1 MLDEPRVP
9 PTEPYK
15 ACTTIPTGQAQDPP
29 LLPGARRFLTTQ
41 PGCNTP
47 GHIIFNSPTPPNRF
61 DCPGIVLV
69 REQPLQQH
77 TTCQISCGASLC
89 KPTAA
94 VVPTTASAG
103 LVSAPPIT
111 DLAIPRSRCRSDVA
125 DRATQTDDVGI
136 DMDLLL
142 HVEDMLRTQR
152 SLTLPS
158 IPSSMITGPLGCSV
172 ASAVT
177 EYTEIPNVKVL
188 QEQVE
193 NLKEALGLQSKVN
206 ADLKRLLTSALAGNF
221 DLAEKLVDLTSD
233 NVSLSGQSQ
242 DLAIQ
247 KAALA
252 EVADTAGIAADVW
265 RAKCLAGRVVAT
277 EAARRLALANRQAQ
291 LARHSL
297 AHLLGERA
305 RLRLELGQTAALLCT
320 GTPVAGTTPPVAQ
333 DTLGLAA
340 LCHHLIS
347 TSHGTNATSVPPVL
361 CQSDTPGE
369 HLALRV
375 LTNSFPEEVLT
386 GQMDWRPSVRCS
398 SPELSASL
406 PPFPPT
412 DSNDLIAKALNAF
425 SSTQS
430 VGTDTSYLSTCRG
443 CKGSATII

>member
-1 MLDEPRVP
+1 MLDDPQVP
-9 PTEPYK
+9 PAEPYK
-15 ACTTIPTGQAQDPP
+15 ACTTIPPGQTQDPP

-47 GHIIFNSPTPPNRF
+47 GHIIFNSSSPLNRF
-61 DCPGIVLV
+61 DCPGIVLI
-69 REQPLQQH
+69 REQPPRQP
-77 TTCQISCGASLC
+77 TTGQIYGASLH

-94 VVPTTASAG
+94 VVPTTSAG
-103 LVSAPPIT
+103 LASAPLIT
-111 DLAIPRSRCRSDVA
+111 DLAVSQNRYRSNVT

-152 SLTLPS
+152 SLTLPKN
-158 IPSSMITGPLGCSV
+158 PSSVVARPTGCSMT
-172 ASAVT
+172 SAVT
-177 EYTEIPNVKVL
+177 ECTEVPNVKAL
-188 QEQVE
+188 QEQVV

-233 NVSLSGQSQ
+233 NVNLSGRSH

-333 DTLGLAA
+333 DTLGLAV
-340 LCHHLIS
+340 LCHHLTS
-347 TSHGTNATSVPPVL
+347 TSHSTNGTSVSPVL

-375 LTNSFPEEVLT
+375 LTNSFPEEVFT
-386 GQMDWRPSVRCS
+386 GQMDWRPSVHCS
-398 SPELSASL
+398 SSELPASL
-406 PPFPPT
+406 PPIPPT
-412 DSNDLIAKALNAF
+412 DSNDLIEKALNAF

-430 VGTDTSYLSTCRG
+430 LGTDTSYLSVCRG

>member
-15 ACTTIPTGQAQDPP
+15 ACTTIPPGQTQDPP

-41 PGCNTP
+41 PGCSTP
-47 GHIIFNSPTPPNRF
+47 GHIIFNSSGPPNRF

-69 REQPLQQH
+69 REQPPQQP
-77 TTCQISCGASLC
+77 TTGQICGASLH

-103 LVSAPPIT
+103 FATAPPII
-111 DLAIPRSRCRSDVA
+111 DLAVSRNRCQSNFT

-152 SLTLPS
+152 SLTLPKN
-158 IPSSMITGPLGCSV
+158 PSSVVTRPTCCSM

-177 EYTEIPNVKVL
+177 ECTEVPNVRAL
-188 QEQVE
+188 QEQVA

-233 NVSLSGQSQ
+233 NVNLSGRSQ

-305 RLRLELGQTAALLCT
+305 RLRLELGQTAALLCS

-347 TSHGTNATSVPPVL
+347 TSHRTNGTSVSPVL

-375 LTNSFPEEVLT
+375 SCLLF
-386 GQMDWRPSVRCS
+386 
-398 SPELSASL
+398 
-406 PPFPPT
+406 
-412 DSNDLIAKALNAF
+412 F
-425 SSTQS
+425 SSS
-430 VGTDTSYLSTCRG
+430 CIVSFELV
-443 CKGSATII
+443 